1 MAAFAPAETQPP
13 RIGLDQAA
21 EVAERVFGVTGPICE
36 LGSQQDRNFRIDT
49 AGGRYVLKIA
59 NPAVPEVQLAC
70 QNAAME
76 HLARGG
82 VAVPRPCPARSGA
95 TLERARIGDADLLVR
110 LLTFLEGTPL
120 AGFGYLAPAV
130 RGRLGGL
137 AASACRAFAG
147 FDAPGLDRR
156 LEWDLRHAEA
166 VVASFAPHVV
176 DPVRRERIVAVTA
189 AACERLARV
198 ENDLRVAPIHGDVTG
213 DNVVGEIGADGR
225 AWPAGLIDFGDITR
239 SWVASELAV
248 TCAAILHQMGGDP
261 LGWLPV
267 VAGFHAVMPLDEADV
282 AALWPL
288 VVLRGTTLVAAD
300 ERQLALD
307 PHNDYVAENL
317 EIDHLTFET
326 AASLP
331 WAVAEAAIREALGLA
346 GEARPGTGFAPLV
359 PGLDGDRLALVDL
372 STTSAALDEGR
383 WLDAG
388 AEDAAFAAAGEAAP
402 VALARYGEH
411 RLTRAAVHRADEPA
425 TCALHA
431 ELGLAAGRGV
441 AAPAPGLVAEAAPGR
456 LVIVCG
462 QETVRLEGV
471 DPAVGAGDRVATGD
485 PLGVVAGGG
494 AAGRGRIRV
503 QLCLVPEADPPA
515 FATPSAAAAWR
526 RICPDPSPLLG
537 IDCAAPPVDARRVFA
552 RRDGAFAR
560 VQPHYYADPPQIE
573 RGWRHHLVD
582 VTGRVY
588 LDMVNNVTVLGH
600 AHPRVAA
607 AIARQSRLLNTNARF
622 NYAAVADFCERL
634 AALAPDGLDTVLL
647 VNSGTEAN
655 DLALRLARA
664 HTGRRIVV
672 AMREAYHG
680 WSMAADAI
688 STSIADNPRAL
699 ETRPEWVRLVDSPNP
714 YSGTHRGP
722 ESGPS
727 YIRDALAVIR
737 GLEGRGDVPAAFI
750 SETVHGNAGG
760 ILLPDGYLE
769 AVYGAIRAAGGICI
783 ADEIQVGYGRL
794 GHHFW
799 GFRQQGVEPDL
810 ITVAKATGN
819 GHPLGAVITRRE
831 IAESFAAEGSFFSST
846 GGNPVSCRVGLAVLD
861 TIESEGLQEN
871 ARDVG
876 EHLLGRLRDLA
887 ERHPVI
893 GAVHGIGLYASVELV
908 TSRETRDPATEV
920 AEAICERMRELGIV
934 VQPTGDHLNMLKIK
948 PPLCITRESADFF
961 VEQLE
966 LVLRTGW

>member
-1 MAAFAPAETQPP
+1 MAMFAAAETEPP
-13 RIGLDQAA
+13 AVSVEQAA
-21 EVAERVFGVTGPICE
+21 KVAETVFGVTGPITE
-36 LGSQQDRNFRIDT
+36 LGSQQDRNFRID
-49 AGGRYVLKIA
+49 AADGRYVLKVA

-82 VAVPRPCPARSGA
+82 VAVPRPCPAGSGS

-110 LLTFLEGTPL
+110 LLTFLDGTPL
-120 AGFGYLAPAV
+120 ASFGYLAPAV

-137 AASACRAFAG
+137 AATACRAFAG

-156 LEWDLRHAEA
+156 LEWDLRNAEA

-176 DPVRRERIVAVTA
+176 DPARRERLLTVTA
-189 AACERLARV
+189 AACERVRRV
-198 ENDLRVAPIHGDVTG
+198 ERDLRIAPIHGDVTG
-213 DNVVGEIGADGR
+213 DNVVGQVRADGR
-225 AWPAGLIDFGDITR
+225 PWPAGLIDFGDVTR
-239 SWVASELAV
+239 SWVVSELAV
-248 TCAAILHQMGGDP
+248 TCAAVLHQMGGDP
-261 LGWLPV
+261 LGWLPA
-267 VAGFHAVMPLDEADV
+267 VAAFHAVVPLDEADV

-288 VVLRGTTLVAAD
+288 VVLRGATLVAAD

-307 PHNDYVAENL
+307 PQNDYVAGNL
-317 EIDHLTFET
+317 ENDLVIFESS
-326 AASLP
+326 AALP
-331 WAVAEAAIREALGLA
+331 WALAEAAIRETLGLG
-346 GEARPGTGFAPLV
+346 GEERGVARFAPV
-359 PGLDGDRLALVDL
+359 VSGLGEERRALVDL
-372 STTSAALDEGR
+372 SATSEALDEGR
-383 WLDAG
+383 WLDPG
-388 AEDAAFAAAGEAAP
+388 AEDAAFAAAGELAP

-411 RLTRAAVHRADEPA
+411 RLTRAGVHRADEPA

-431 ELGLAAGRGV
+431 EVGLAAGRGV
-441 AAPAPGLVAEAAPGR
+441 AAPAAGVVVEASPGR
-456 LVIVCG
+456 LVVRCDDV
-462 QETVRLEGV
+462 TVQLDGV
-471 DPAVGAGDRVATGD
+471 DPSVEVGDRVTTGA
-485 PLGVVAGGG
+485 PLGAVAAGPG
-494 AAGRGRIRV
+494 GRGRIRV

-515 FATPSAAAAWR
+515 FATSSAAAAWR

-537 IDCAAPPVDARRVFA
+537 IDCAAPAVDAGRVFA

-560 VQPHYYADPPQIE
+560 IQAHYYADPPQIE

-582 VTGRVY
+582 TTGRVY
-588 LDMVNNVTVLGH
+588 LDMVNNVTVVGH
-600 AHPRVAA
+600 AHPGVAQ
-607 AIARQSRLLNTNARF
+607 AIARQSRLLNTNSRF
-622 NYAAVADFCERL
+622 NYSAVADFCERL
-634 AALAPDGLDTVLL
+634 AALAPDGLDTVVL

-655 DLALRLARA
+655 DAALRLARA
-664 HTGRRIVV
+664 YTGRQVVV

-688 STSIADNPRAL
+688 STSVADNPRAL

-722 ESGPS
+722 ESGLS
-727 YIRDALAVIR
+727 YIRDALAVIHS
-737 GLEGRGDVPAAFI
+737 LEERAELPAAFI

-760 ILLPDGYLE
+760 ILLPAGYLE

-799 GFRQQGVEPDL
+799 GFRQQGVEPDV
-810 ITVAKATGN
+810 ITIAKAMGN

-861 TIESEGLQEN
+861 AIESEGLQEN

-876 EHLLGRLRDLA
+876 EHLLARLRDLA

-908 TSRETRDPATEV
+908 TSRETREPATEV
-920 AEAICERMRELGIV
+920 ADAVCERMRELGIV

>member
-1 MAAFAPAETQPP
+1 MFAAAETEPP
-13 RIGLDQAA
+13 AVSLEQAA
-21 EVAERVFGVTGPICE
+21 EVAKAVFGVSGPISE
-36 LGSQQDRNFRIDT
+36 LGSQQDRNFRID
-49 AGGRYVLKIA
+49 AADGRYVLKVA

-82 VAVPRPCPARSGA
+82 MTVPRPRAAASGA
-95 TLERARIGDADLLVR
+95 TLERARIGGADLLVR
-110 LLTFLEGTPL
+110 LLTFLDGSPL

-137 AASACRAFAG
+137 AATACKAFTG

-156 LEWDLRHAEA
+156 LEWDLRNAEA

-176 DPVRRERIVAVTA
+176 DPARRERLATVTA
-189 AACERLARV
+189 AACERLGHAQD
-198 ENDLRVAPIHGDVTG
+198 DLRIAPIHGDVTG
-213 DNVVGEIGADGR
+213 DNVVGEVGADGR
-225 AWPAGLIDFGDITR
+225 PWPSGLIDFGDITR
-239 SWVASELAV
+239 SWVVSELAV

-261 LGWLPV
+261 LGWLPA
-267 VAGFHAVMPLDEADV
+267 VAGFHAVVPLDEADIV
-282 AALWPL
+282 ALWPL
-288 VVLRGTTLVAAD
+288 VVLRGATLVAAD

-307 PHNDYVAENL
+307 PQNDYVAGNL
-317 EIDHLTFET
+317 ENDLFIFESS
-326 AASLP
+326 ASLP
-331 WAVAEAAIREALGLA
+331 WALAEAAIRETLGVH
-346 GEARPGTGFAPLV
+346 GEARQLPRFAPVV
-359 PGLDGDRLALVDL
+359 PGLNQDGVEVVDL
-372 STTSAALDEGR
+372 SATSEALDEGR
-383 WLDAG
+383 WLDPG
-388 AEDAAFAAAGEAAP
+388 AEDAAFAAAAATAP

-425 TCALHA
+425 TCSLHA
-431 ELGLAAGRGV
+431 EVGLAAGRGV
-441 AAPAPGLVAEAAPGR
+441 AAPAAGVVAEASPSR
-456 LVIVCG
+456 LVVRCG
-462 QETVRLEGV
+462 EATVLLEGV
-471 DPAVGAGDRVATGD
+471 DPAVGPGD
-485 PLGVVAGGG
+485 PVTTGAPLGAVAAGP
-494 AAGRGRIRV
+494 AGRGRVRV
-503 QLCLVPEADPPA
+503 QLCLAPEADPPA

-537 IDCAAPPVDARRVFA
+537 IDCAAPGVDPGRVFA
-552 RRDGAFAR
+552 RRDGAFANI
-560 VQPHYYADPPQIE
+560 QPHYYADPPQIE

-582 VTGRVY
+582 ATGRVY

-600 AHPRVAA
+600 AHPRVAQ
-607 AIARQSRLLNTNARF
+607 AISRQSRLLNTNSRF
-622 NYAAVADFCERL
+622 NYSAVADFCERL
-634 AALAPDGLDTVLL
+634 ANLAPDGLDTVVL
-647 VNSGTEAN
+647 VNSGTEAT
-655 DLALRLARA
+655 DFALRLARA
-664 HTGRRIVV
+664 YTGRQIVV

-699 ETRPEWVRLVDSPNP
+699 ETRPEWVRLVDSPNS

-727 YIRDALAVIR
+727 YIRDALAVIG
-737 GLEGRGDVPAAFI
+737 GLVERAELPAAFI

-760 ILLPDGYLE
+760 ILLPAGYLD

-799 GFRQQGVEPDL
+799 GFRQQGVEPDV
-810 ITVAKATGN
+810 ITVAKAMGN

-861 TIESEGLQEN
+861 AIESEGLQGN

-876 EHLLGRLRDLA
+876 EHLLARLRELA
-887 ERHPVI
+887 GRHPLI

-908 TSRETRDPATEV
+908 TSRETREPATEV
-920 AEAICERMRELGIV
+920 ADAICERMRELGIV
-934 VQPTGDHLNMLKIK
+934 VQPTGDYLNMLKIK

>member
-1 MAAFAPAETQPP
+1 MATFAAAETQPP
-13 RIGLDQAA
+13 EVSLDEAA
-21 EVAERVFGVTGPICE
+21 GIAERVFGVSGPVTV
-36 LGSQQDRNFRIDT
+36 LGSQQDRNFRIDA

-95 TLERARIGDADLLVR
+95 TLERARVGGADLLVR
-110 LLTFLEGTPL
+110 LLTYLDGTPL
-120 AGFGYLAPAV
+120 ASFGYLAPAV

-147 FDAPGLDRR
+147 FDAPGLERR

-166 VVASFAPHVV
+166 VVESFAPHVV
-176 DPVRRERIVAVTA
+176 DPARRERVIAVTA
-189 AACERLARV
+189 AARERLARV
-198 ENDLRVAPIHGDVTG
+198 ENDLRMAPIHGDITG
-213 DNVVGEIGADGR
+213 DNVVGEIRADGR
-225 AWPAGLIDFGDITR
+225 PWPAGLIDFGDITR
-239 SWVASELAV
+239 SWIVSELAV
-248 TCAAILHQMGGDP
+248 TCASVLHQSGGDP
-261 LGWLPV
+261 LGWLPA

-288 VVLRGTTLVAAD
+288 VVLRGATLVAAD

-307 PHNDYVAENL
+307 PQNDYVAGNL
-317 EIDHLTFET
+317 EDDLATFES
-326 AASLP
+326 AAALP
-331 WAVAEAAIREALGLA
+331 WALAEAAIAETLRRPVRDRALARFAPMVAGLA
-346 GEARPGTGFAPLV
+346 E
-359 PGLDGDRLALVDL
+359 DRVEVVDL
-372 STTSAALDEGR
+372 SATSAALDEGR
-383 WLDAG
+383 WLDPG
-388 AEDAAFAAAGEAAP
+388 AEDAAFAAAAGAAP
-402 VALARYGEH
+402 VTLARYGEH
-411 RLTRAAVHRADEPA
+411 RLTRAGVHRADEPA

-431 ELGLAAGRGV
+431 EVGLAAGRSV
-441 AAPAPGLVAEAAPGR
+441 AAPAAGVVSEASAER
-456 LVIVCG
+456 LVLECDAV
-462 QETVRLEGV
+462 TVRLAGV
-471 DPAVGAGDRVATGD
+471 DPAVRTGDRVATGD
-485 PLGVVAGGG
+485 PLGTVAKAPG
-494 AAGRGRIRV
+494 GRGRIRL
-503 QLCLVPEADPPA
+503 QLCLDPGADPPA

-537 IDCAAPPVDARRVFA
+537 IDCAAPEVDARRVFA

-582 VTGRVY
+582 ATGRVY
-588 LDMVNNVTVLGH
+588 LDMVNNVTVVGH
-600 AHPRVAA
+600 AHPAVAR
-607 AIARQSRLLNTNARF
+607 AIARQSRLLNTNSRF
-622 NYAAVADFCERL
+622 NYTAVADFCERL

-655 DLALRLARA
+655 DLALRVAWA

-699 ETRPEWVRLVDSPNP
+699 ETRPDWVRLVDSPNP

-722 ESGPS
+722 ESGPR
-727 YIRDALAVIR
+727 YIRDALAVIH
-737 GLEGRGDVPAAFI
+737 GLEEPGEDPAAFI

-799 GFRQQGVEPDL
+799 GFRQQGVEPDM
-810 ITVAKATGN
+810 ITIAKAMGN

-831 IAESFAAEGSFFSST
+831 IAESFAGEGSFFSST

-861 TIESEGLQEN
+861 AIESDGLQEN

-876 EHLLGRLRDLA
+876 EHLLARLRGLA

-908 TSRETRDPATEV
+908 TSRDTREPATEV
-920 AEAICERMRELGIV
+920 ADAICERMRELGIV

-948 PPLCITRESADFF
+948 PPLCIIRESADFF
-961 VEQLE
+961 VEQLD
-966 LVLRTGW
+966 LVLRSGW